1 MDVSGGLTL
10 VETLL
15 KTLGSPIWTKIES
28 ILGLEFEL
36 EKLKDTITTIQA
48 VLLDADEEDI
58 HQQQHRS
65 HVVRN
70 RLQRLREALYRADDL
85 FDEIATLAHR
95 KKLISGN
102 KVSRELRVFFSC
114 SNQLHSAYNWSEEL
128 ERIREMLDDIVK
140 DHRFECVQR
149 HPVALE
155 PWRMMKMR
163 HNPRETHSYCEE
175 SDIIGR
181 EDDKKKV
188 IDMLLGSTSVDKN
201 VSVISIVG
209 IGGLGKTTLAQL
221 IYNDALIQT
230 EFPLRMWVCVSDDF
244 NLCALLQQI
253 IAAAKNQQLRND
265 GQELN
270 MTMDLLQSSLR
281 EILDGKKYLLVL
293 DDIWNEDRLKW
304 HELSVLL
311 EKGGSGSKIIVT
323 TRSNGVA
330 DVVGS
335 REIHELGGLSEDK
348 SWELFQRIAFEGE
361 NNQTEDDMVKI
372 EKEILC
378 KCRNVPLA
386 IRVVGSLLRGQDR
399 RTWECIKNTDLVN
412 IEQDDNGILPV
423 LKISYYHLPFHLK
436 NCFSYCAVFPK
447 DYKIVKDDLIGLW
460 MAQGFVMP
468 LVGQSLEDAGDDY
481 FNHLLQRCFFQDVEK
496 DELSGEIIS
505 CKMHD
510 LIHDVAKEVAG
521 TEILSS
527 NNSTSHFNER
537 TRHFFIDRNTIK
549 VSDDIVSSFNKMKR
563 MRSLLSNISFSKW
576 DSYLRPR
583 TNLLVSEMRYL
594 RVLIL
599 HCIGLVK
606 HRNLI
611 GQLMHLRYLD
621 LSYNYFLTMLP
632 ESITKLYNLQT
643 LKLCHCRKLQT
654 LPRDL
659 SKLVNLRNLDIF
671 GCTNLRYMPSGMN
684 KMTSLH
690 KLTGFVLSGTKKTSQ
705 WRSHCVGE
713 LGDLVTFTNHADIL
727 LLMVD
732 EDARYDTIQAKKL
745 RNLMHKQH
753 LREIKI
759 MWRADN
765 DKSEGNTNP
774 EVLLEGLESCQNL
787 SQIFLE
793 GGYKRSVPCLEHLPR
808 LNHLCNLKVLKLHGL
823 INLKYVESSDITI
836 SEDGATMASR
846 RTEDLVFFPFL
857 EELQL
862 INLPKLKGWWKTT
875 SESDSGKNGD
885 KQEAHNQLM
894 TAGMH
899 FNSYSF
905 PRLTFLNISECPE
918 LKTIPC
924 CPNLENL
931 NLKVFN
937 GALTPIINQSR
948 DARLSSS
955 CNDVKQGGLRKVQID
970 NAGYLNYVPLESF
983 HRLSDVTIKDDDKT
997 ESLTRR
1003 KGSPSDHLCCLRSL
1017 SINCCF
1023 ELKRLSWEGF
1033 WEHCTAL
1040 ETLEL
1045 IRLDVLELEDEDE
1058 EEEVKSSSRD
1068 GDEGEIRKEV
1078 TPWRFLSH
1086 SLRHLTLDGLP
1097 KLEKLPNGMR
1107 HLTSLQFLQICYCSN
1122 LKSMS
1127 EEMRHLTSLQQ
1138 LTLRYNSTELNERC
1152 KKPSGADWPN
1162 IQHIP
1167 KIQIE

>member
-1 MDVSGGLTL
+1 MDVSTALTL

-28 ILGLEFEL
+28 ILDLESDL
-36 EKLKDTITTIQA
+36 EKLKKTISTIQA
-48 VLLDADEEDI
+48 VLLDVDQEEL
-58 HQQQHRS
+58 HQQQRRS
-65 HVVRN
+65 HVERD
-70 RLQRLREALYRADDL
+70 RLQRLKDALYQADDL
-85 FDEIATLAHR
+85 FDEIATLTCR
-95 KKLISGN
+95 KYLMSSH
-102 KVSRELRVFFSC
+102 KVNRELRLFFSS
-114 SNQLHSAYNWSEEL
+114 SNQLYCAHIWSKEMK
-128 ERIREMLDDIVK
+128 RISEILDEIIK
-140 DHRFECVQR
+140 DHQHEFIQR
-149 HPVALE
+149 KSVTLE
-155 PWRMMKMR
+155 PWRMVR
-163 HNPRETHSYCEE
+163 HHPRETHSYCEE

-361 NNQTEDDMVKI
+361 NNQKEDDMVKI
-372 EKEILC
+372 GKEILS

-386 IRVVGSLLRGQDR
+386 IRVVGSLLRGQDT
-399 RTWECIKNTDLVN
+399 RTWEYIKNTDLVN
-412 IEQDDNGILPV
+412 IKQDDNGILSV

-436 NCFSYCAVFPK
+436 SCFSYCAVFPK
-447 DYKIVKDDLIGLW
+447 DYKIVKDDLIHLW

-468 LVGQSLEDAGDDY
+468 LVGQSLEDAGDKY

-527 NNSTSHFNER
+527 FNNSNNDFNER
-537 TRHFFIDRNTIK
+537 TRHLFIDHNPIEG
-549 VSDDIVSSFNKMKR
+549 SGIISSFKKMKR
-563 MRSLLSNISFSKW
+563 MRSLLGN
-576 DSYLRPR
+576 
-583 TNLLVSEMRYL
+583 NLSLCSRMNVLLSEVRYL
-594 RVLIL
+594 RVLEL
-599 HCIGLVK
+599 HSVRLVK
-606 HRNLI
+606 VPSVI

-621 LSYNYFLTMLP
+621 LSCNYFLTMLP

-643 LKLCHCRKLQT
+643 LKLCNWPKLQT

-671 GCTNLRYMPSGMN
+671 ECTNLRYMPPGMN

-765 DKSEGNTNP
+765 DKSEGNTNS

-787 SQIFLE
+787 SQILLLAD
-793 GGYKRSVPCLEHLPR
+793 YKCCVPRLEHLPR
-808 LNHLCNLKVLKLHGL
+808 LNHLRHLKVLKLHGL